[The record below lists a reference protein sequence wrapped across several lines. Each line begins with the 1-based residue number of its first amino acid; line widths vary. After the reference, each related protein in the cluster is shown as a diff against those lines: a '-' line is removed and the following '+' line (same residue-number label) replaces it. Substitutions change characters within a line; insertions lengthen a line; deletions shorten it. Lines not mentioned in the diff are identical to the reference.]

1 MSLKGQSH
9 ASIEHTT
16 RNHRKADYCMKTT
29 YFPCVKGGM
38 GDWTYYVT
46 VMGVAELV
54 RYVRFAEE
62 VCPNQDLDTMIQ
74 REVSNRSK
82 EIAEYLKTNDQR
94 FFGSLIVAAYDG
106 QPRFLPIAF
115 ADAP

>member
-1 MSLKGQSH
+1 
-9 ASIEHTT
+9 
-16 RNHRKADYCMKTT
+16 MKTT
-29 YFPCVKGGM
+29 YFPCVRGTM

-62 VCPNQDLDTMIQ
+62 VSPNPDLDSMIQ
-74 REVSNRSK
+74 REVSDRAK
-82 EIAEYLKTNDQR
+82 EIANYLRTNSQR

-106 QPRFLPIAF
+106 HPNFRASACATWSISGLSS
-115 ADAP
+115 